1 MPRAPTA
8 ETASKPGTP
17 APLRAPTL
25 RRLRTLAGVAVHGVG
40 LQLRAARHAPATL
53 AFLLLLW
60 GVGAVTGSLLTGP
73 SSGLREQFGA
83 SVPALAAGRAHTLLS
98 ATLWNPNLVG
108 YLLVTV
114 AALTIVAD
122 IERRWGTRQV
132 VLTGLGVQ
140 MVGVAVGLGAVKVL
154 SLTGGTWRAE
164 LATGSAVGP
173 STMLLGIVM
182 AYSARATAL
191 WRRRV
196 RLGVL
201 VVLAT
206 LMLYGGLLQ
215 DVLRLSTALTGLAV
229 GALLLHRSPLHAPP
243 RSTRHEVR
251 TLVSVL
257 LAATA
262 LGPVLA
268 AFATT
273 ATGPLSVL
281 QYIFTS
287 PNVDPATLDLV
298 CADPTTTEACVELQ
312 RQLRLD
318 GVGPT
323 VLSVLPAVLVLVL
336 TVGLRRGRAFAWWA
350 AVAVH
355 GVLAVFGIVLAVAAI
370 TTPTTDAAAQALAGV
385 RGTLGVVGPLAQ
397 PLLILGVLVATRRAF
412 TISAPPGTYLRTAGV
427 LGAAVAG
434 AFAVYVLAGLG
445 LARQF
450 DPPVGLG
457 QLVKDF
463 PLRLVPA
470 GYLGVVEPTFVP
482 RSAAAT
488 VLFEWTGI
496 VVWAVIITV
505 VLPTFTSARRSD
517 TDSAAV
523 TARALLREHGDHS
536 LSYLTMWSGNS
547 YWFTPD
553 VECYVAYRVCGSV
566 AITTG
571 DPVGPAHRASAAV
584 RGFVEFCS
592 ANGWTPCL
600 YSVTEPVAAA
610 TTAMGWQRVQVAEET
625 VLPLG
630 ELAFTG
636 KKFQDVR
643 TAVNRAAKAGI
654 TAEWI
659 SYPTAPRA
667 LLDQIEAISEDWV
680 SDKGMPEM
688 GFTLGGLDE
697 LDDPAVRCLVAV
709 DADRTVHGITSWL
722 PVYRGGVAIGWTLD
736 FMRRRDTR
744 FKGVVE
750 FLIGSAALD
759 LQSEG
764 AEFVS
769 LSGAPLARVD
779 PAVELSGVQRL
790 LDVMGR
796 TLEPVYGFRSLLAFK
811 AKFAPRY
818 HPLYM
823 AYPELAALPRIGN
836 ALTRAYLPQLTL
848 RQGVRMLSR
857 L

>member
-1 MPRAPTA
+1 VRVPAVVHA
-8 ETASKPGTP
+8 ASRVGRT
-17 APLRAPTL
+17 
-25 RRLRTLAGVAVHGVG
+25 RL
-40 LQLRAARHAPATL
+40 LQLRHAPATV
-53 AFLLLLW
+53 AFLVLLW
-60 GVGAVTGSLLTGP
+60 VLGAASGSLLTGP
-73 SSGLREQFGA
+73 STPLREQFGA
-83 SVPALAAGRAHTLLS
+83 GVPALAEGRFYTLVT
-98 ATLWNPNLVG
+98 AALWAPNLLG
-108 YLLVTV
+108 YLVITAVSVTV
-114 AALTIVAD
+114 IAT
-122 IERRWGTRQV
+122 IERRWGSRQM
-132 VLTGLGVQ
+132 VLAAVGVQVLGVAAGLGV
-140 MVGVAVGLGAVKVL
+140 VELL
-154 SLTGGTWRAE
+154 SWSGGTWRAE
-164 LATGSAVGP
+164 LATDTAVGP
-173 STMLLGIVM
+173 STMLVGLAL
-182 AYSARATAL
+182 AYSARASAL

-196 RLGVL
+196 RLGLL
-201 VVLAT
+201 VVLLT
-206 LMLYGGLLQ
+206 LVLYGGLLQ

-229 GALLLHRSPLHAPP
+229 GAVLLRRSPLHAPA
-243 RSTRHEVR
+243 RSSRHEVR
-251 TLVSVL
+251 ILVSVL
-257 LAATA
+257 LAASA

-268 AFATT
+268 AFSPSAI
-273 ATGPLSVL
+273 GPLSVL
-281 QYIFTS
+281 QYLFTS
-287 PNVDPATLDLV
+287 PSLDPSTLDSV
-298 CADPTTTEACVELQ
+298 CANPARTEACLDLQ
-312 RQLRLD
+312 RQLRLV

-355 GVLAVFGIVLAVAAI
+355 VVLTALGAVLAVLALRTPTADVAAL
-370 TTPTTDAAAQALAGV
+370 TLGGV
-385 RGTLGVVGPLAQ
+385 RGTLGLLSPLVQ
-397 PLLILGVLVATRRAF
+397 PLLVLGVLLATRRAF
-412 TISAPPGTYLRTAGV
+412 TVSAPRGTYTRTAAA
-427 LGAAVAG
+427 LGATLAAAFLGYVA
-434 AFAVYVLAGLG
+434 LG
-445 LARQF
+445 SALLGQF
-450 DPPVGLG
+450 DPLPDFG
-457 QLVKDF
+457 QLVRDF

-470 GYLGVVEPTFVP
+470 GYLGLIEPTFVP
-482 RSAAAT
+482 TTAAST
-488 VLFEWTGI
+488 LLFEWTGI
-496 VVWAVIITV
+496 VVWSVIILV
-505 VLPTFTSARRSD
+505 VLRTFTRARNED
-517 TDSAAV
+517 TDESTAA
-523 TARALLREHGDHS
+523 ARAILLQHGSHS
-536 LSYLTMWSGNS
+536 LSYLTSWAGNS

-553 VECYVAYRVCGSV
+553 ARSYVAYRVCAGV

-571 DPVGPAHRASAAV
+571 DPVGQPEHTAATV
-584 RGFVEFCS
+584 RGFVSFC
-592 ANGWTPCL
+592 AGNGWTPCL
-600 YSVTEPVAAA
+600 YSVTAPVAAA
-610 TTAMGWQRVQVAEET
+610 TVAMGWQRVQVAEET

-722 PVYRGGVAIGWTLD
+722 PVYRGGVAVGWTLD
-736 FMRRRDTR
+736 FMRRRDTG

-764 AEFVS
+764 AEFLS

-779 PAVELSGVQRL
+779 PAVDLTGVQRL

-818 HPLYM
+818 RPLYL